1 MVEETEFPPIL
12 YKIADNFLWAYAFA
26 VVHPGS
32 PDVAIYTS
40 VQSAEPIIIYGSK
53 LGQYFTDPIKG
64 YERLERLLE
73 YQLQLVRGN
82 LESLKNS
89 KDV

>member
-1 MVEETEFPPIL
+1 MAEETEFPPIL

-26 VVHPGS
+26 MVHPGS
-32 PDVAIYTS
+32 LDCAIYTS
-40 VQSAEPIIIYGSK
+40 VQSAEPIIVHSSK
-53 LGQYFTDPIKG
+53 LRRYFTDPVEG
-64 YERLERLLE
+64 YEKLENMLE

-82 LESLKNS
+82 IESLKDS